1 MIGAFTAMPRRI
13 TVPCTL
19 DIEVTPE
26 SVHAHA
32 VPEGVE
38 IYPGDTVLVHG
49 APAHIAFGDRYTLE
63 STATITRAGPLT
75 RAWTRLRAI
84 GGLTE
89 LYEVSFAPPEGPP
102 EDVEG

>member
-1 MIGAFTAMPRRI
+1 MIGFTSTPRRI

-38 IYPGDTVLVHG
+38 IYPGDSVVVHG
-49 APAHIAFGDRYTLE
+49 APASIQFGDRYTMDC
-63 STATITRAGPLT
+63 TATITRAGPLT
-75 RAWTRLRAI
+75 RAWTRLAAL

-89 LYEVSFAPPEGPP
+89 LYEVSFAPIEDHEGTAP
-102 EDVEG
+102 

>member
-1 MIGAFTAMPRRI
+1 MIGAFTANPQRL

-19 DIEVTPE
+19 DIEVTPD

-32 VPEGVE
+32 IPEGVD

-49 APAHIAFGDRYTLE
+49 APKSINFGDRYTLAC
-63 STATITRAGPLT
+63 TATITRASPLA
-75 RAWTRLRAI
+75 RAWTRLAAW

-89 LYEVSFAPPEGPP
+89 LYEVSFAPVETH
-102 EDVEG
+102 EDAAP